1 MTDDLLPL
9 DEVAKSVF
17 GMKPEAARRKA
28 VLGQL
33 SIPAFRLGNARK
45 GPMYI
50 RKSDLDKHM
59 QERYEAAKRL
69 TMKMTS
75 VTPE

>member
-1 MTDDLLPL
+1 MTDDLLLL

-17 GMKPEAARRKA
+17 SMNPKLARRRA

-33 SIPAFRLGNARK
+33 PIPAFRLGNARK

-69 TMKMTS
+69 TTKMAG
-75 VTPE
+75 VTPG